1 MLKLNIIKPRDAL
14 SKQLSKKSI
23 VKQSLERFEAELQK
37 LRAVNPSESEEHQ
50 KNDVKEFLSN
60 SFGYKINTKG
70 RIDYAVYDGSDIK
83 VIIEAKRLDNKTEMI
98 TPNEANRKAMQEAIL
113 YFMGERKG
121 GNDKL
126 CRIVIANPF
135 EWFIFDAVQFE
146 RLFWQNKEFKKR
158 FLDFDSGKLLR
169 KDTPY
174 FYDEIAKPFL
184 DGMKKDLINDET
196 IECVYLDFKN
206 ELKDKELNA
215 IYKLL
220 SADYLL
226 KAFNPNDANTLN
238 RAFYNE
244 FLYILGLEEAKDGGK
259 KLIRRAAT
267 PQNGSLYENIRHKL
281 GHQEK
286 SSEFEVIVS
295 IIIVWINRILFLKLL
310 ESQIYKFNGNNPA
323 FKFLNIEKISDFDD
337 LESLFF
343 DVLAKPVKSRETK
356 EFDYVPYLNSSLFE
370 RHELENKYLYLSNL
384 RDNLTVKYYP
394 QTVLRDDKQAKK
406 SGDVEMLPY
415 LFEFLDAYNFA
426 SEDSEEVIEDSKAL
440 ISASVLGL
448 IFEKLN
454 GYRDGSFYTPS
465 FITMYMAKESITKA
479 VLSKFKETHGVEAA
493 DIEGL
498 NAQLIRRNVSID
510 ETKKVVGSLTICD
523 PAVGS
528 GHFLVSCLNE
538 LIYIKHR
545 LGLFGFRELG
555 VDIENDELYVR
566 LGGEF
571 HEYKKPRDL
580 SCDNHRLQK
589 TLFEEKRQIIENQL
603 FGVDINPN
611 SVNITRL
618 RLWIELLKHTY
629 YREDGTLETLP
640 NIDINIKCGNSLI
653 SRFGLSDEL
662 KIKNIKHEI
671 EHYKQAVGDYKENLG
686 SKKEVLKSIEN
697 LKDKFKLSL
706 KAEWKVTQARNA
718 KLKEYASEYGYEGL
732 GDTLVIIAVKNN
744 YKQSGSLFGDVDE
757 KKRAKLKKE
766 LTELQDKCDEIESGK
781 IYENAFEWR
790 FEFPEVLD
798 DKGDFVGFDVVIG
811 NPPYFNI
818 DTFGAGSAMLGY
830 LPQNYPGVYMDK
842 SDILFY
848 FIARGIEVSKGQV
861 AYIISNAMLAA
872 DKAKKLRN
880 HILDNAPIEKII
892 NFEKYQVFDEANITA
907 MMLFMDKKHNA
918 NAKVQNFKDSTYDK
932 SVLLE
937 QISKDSEYMDVAFKK
952 DDIFAL
958 VDDTIS
964 AINEKID
971 GKHPK
976 LGELLKVGKGMETA
990 ADDIFSIKEPT
1001 GIEVDFI
1008 KKRASGQNL
1017 KRYSI
1022 VGEMD
1027 TVLYFENVKDI
1038 GDLPQNI
1045 RDYLNEG
1052 ENKKKLEDRATVKN
1066 EGRVWWRY
1074 SRPMHKEFYH
1084 LPKLFCSR
1092 RAKENIFGLDV
1103 GFNYMLFS
1111 NMTVIFGTNAELDIK
1126 YVMSLLHSKVLNFRY
1141 RSLGKQTGGGI
1152 YEYFP
1157 NEVEKFPIPKIDAKA
1172 QKPFID
1178 LVDKIL
1184 EAKKRGEDTSELEHE
1199 IDAMVYKLYNL
1210 TQEEI
1215 DVIERK

>member
-23 VKQSLERFEAELQK
+23 VKQSLERFEALLQK
-37 LRAVNPSESEEHQ
+37 LKTVNLSESEEHQ
-50 KNDVKEFLSN
+50 KNEIKEFLSG

-98 TPNEANRKAMQEAIL
+98 TPNEVNRKAMQEAIL
-113 YFMGERKG
+113 YFMGERKS

-146 RLFWQNKEFKKR
+146 RLFWQNREFKKR

-196 IECVYLDFKN
+196 IEYVYLDLKN

-226 KAFNPNDANTLN
+226 KAFNPNDANSLN

-244 FLYILGLEEAKDGGK
+244 FLYILGLEEAKEGGK
-259 KLIRRAAT
+259 KLIQRAAM
-267 PQNGSLYENIRHKL
+267 PQNGSLYENIKHKL

-286 SSEFEVIVS
+286 SEEFEVIVS

-370 RHELENKYLYLSNL
+370 RHELENKYLYISNL

-406 SGDVEMLPY
+406 TGDVEMLPY

-426 SEDSEEVIEDSKAL
+426 SEDTEEVREDSKAL

-465 FITMYMAKESITKA
+465 FITMYMAKESITKSI
-479 VLSKFKETHGVEAA
+479 LSKFKETYGVEAT
-493 DIEGL
+493 DIDGL

-510 ETKKVVGSLTICD
+510 DTKKVVNSLTICD

-538 LIYIKHR
+538 LIYIKHK

-555 VDIENDELYVR
+555 VDIENDELYIR

-589 TLFEEKRQIIENQL
+589 TLFEEKRLIIENQL
-603 FGVDINPN
+603 FGVDINSN

-653 SRFGLSDEL
+653 SRFGLSDSL

-671 EHYKQAVGDYKENLG
+671 EHYKQAVSDYKENLG
-686 SKKEVLKSIEN
+686 SKKDVLKSIDN
-697 LKDKFKLSL
+697 LKDKFRLTL
-706 KAEWKVTQARNA
+706 KAEWKVAQARNA
-718 KLKEYASEYGYEGL
+718 KLKEYVSKYGYEGL
-732 GDTLVIIAVKNN
+732 KDDLVLIAVKNN
-744 YKQSGSLFGDVDE
+744 YKQSGTLFGDVDE
-757 KKRAKLKKE
+757 KKRLKLKKE
-766 LTELQDKCDEIESGK
+766 LTELQDECDVVESGK
-781 IYENAFEWR
+781 IYDNAFEWR

-798 DKGDFVGFDVVIG
+798 DKGDFKGFDVVIG
-811 NPPYFNI
+811 NPPYI
-818 DTFGAGSAMLGY
+818 DSEAMTKNMPKERDFY
-830 LPQNYPGVYMDK
+830 STNYETAKGNWDLF
-842 SDILFY
+842 ILFLELATRICSKQAFQTMIVPNKVLSMDY
-848 FIARGIEVSKGQV
+848 AKTYRYLINSKKSLYEIADV
-861 AYIISNAMLAA
+861 AYFDVFEEADVYPIILSIHEAKSIKISKNIIESDSGFVDNTQQLNWSLYLQDGFEIYSKTVEKFDRLCNLQNISIASSATVSEAYELAETIGDDA
-872 DKAKKLRN
+872 HGELKV
-880 HILDNAPIEKII
+880 I
-892 NFEKYQVFDEANITA
+892 NTGTIDPYVTLWGITA
-907 MMLFMDKKHNA
+907 M
-918 NAKVQNFKDSTYDK
+918 Q
-932 SVLLE
+932 
-937 QISKDSEYMDVAFKK
+937 
-952 DDIFAL
+952 
-958 VDDTIS
+958 
-964 AINEKID
+964 
-971 GKHPK
+971 
-976 LGELLKVGKGMETA
+976 
-990 ADDIFSIKEPT
+990 
-1001 GIEVDFI
+1001 
-1008 KKRASGQNL
+1008 
-1017 KRYSI
+1017 
-1022 VGEMD
+1022 
-1027 TVLYFENVKDI
+1027 
-1038 GDLPQNI
+1038 
-1045 RDYLNEG
+1045 YL
-1052 ENKKKLEDRATVKN
+1052 KKKYNTPTVSVSKIKN
-1066 EGRVWWRY
+1066 KQWTR
-1074 SRPMHKEFYH
+1074 
-1084 LPKLFCSR
+1084 LPKVIIAGMGLRVEAFFDEYGVYLPAKSTVVVYAENSKISMKYLLSLFNSKFISYIFKV
-1092 RAKENIFGLDV
+1092 ANQFNGMAGGYMNI
-1103 GFNYMLFS
+1103 NKNNIS
-1111 NMTVIFGTNAELDIK
+1111 EL
-1126 YVMSLLHSKVLNFRY
+1126 
-1141 RSLGKQTGGGI
+1141 
-1152 YEYFP
+1152 
-1157 NEVEKFPIPKIDAKA
+1157 PIPQIDAKA

-1184 EAKKRGEDTSELEHE
+1184 ETKKTGGDTSELEGE
-1199 IDAMVYKLYNL
+1199 IDVMVYKLYNL

-1215 DVIERK
+1215 DIVEGIK